1 MRFFGAMLK
10 IEQFHVA
17 FQFLLQSLLP
27 LGLTVNT
34 AIYRSSQ
41 SYKIWMTAG
50 GGGGYTAAGEILSTA
65 SFPISSHTMEFV
77 LHCSRC
83 SFHERAHARINNS
96 QSGVSTI
103 IISKLLILRARNHRF
118 TRADVSSR

>member
-1 MRFFGAMLK
+1 MLK

-34 AIYRSSQ
+34 AIYRGSQ

-50 GGGGYTAAGEILSTA
+50 GGGYCCWRDSLHRILSNFIA
-65 SFPISSHTMEFV
+65 HNGVRFALQSLLF
-77 LHCSRC
+77 SRAGSC
-83 SFHERAHARINNS
+83 PY
-96 QSGVSTI
+96 
-103 IISKLLILRARNHRF
+103 
-118 TRADVSSR
+118 

>member
-1 MRFFGAMLK
+1 MPFFGATLK

-34 AIYRSSQ
+34 AIYRGSQ

-50 GGGGYTAAGEILSTA
+50 SGCCCWRDSLHRILSNFIA
-65 SFPISSHTMEFV
+65 HNGVRFALQSSGALLF
-77 LHCSRC
+77 SRAGSC
-83 SFHERAHARINNS
+83 PY
-96 QSGVSTI
+96 
-103 IISKLLILRARNHRF
+103 K
-118 TRADVSSR
+118 